1 LLAVETLNLT
11 KKYGKT
17 DALRGLNFAV
27 DQGEIM
33 VILGPN
39 GSGKT
44 TLLMILCTILKPTS
58 GTAKIMGLDVVEDG
72 TKVREVMGIAFQEA
86 RGFWRHKPS
95 SILRF
100 HASMFDIDPAKRRD
114 LIEQTMKD
122 LELWE
127 SRDKMFMHLSGGQ
140 AKRLETAKVLI
151 QRPKLAIFD
160 EPTSQVDLRG
170 KRKIWDKIK
179 ELRDQGA
186 TIIVATNEVREAE
199 YLADRVTILHQG
211 QRVVCDTIPRL
222 KDAIAGGD
230 VVEVDF
236 EDPVSDKLVEELK
249 SLGGGLSLSPQGNQ
263 LRAKVSRAEDWVPKM
278 TSVSYNQGAK
288 ISSIRITEPS
298 LDDVFLHFTGR
309 GLEDQP

>member
-1 LLAVETLNLT
+1 METLNPA
-11 KKYGKT
+11 KRYGKT
-17 DALRGLNFAV
+17 DALRGLNFTV
-27 DQGEIM
+27 NEGEIM

-58 GTAKIMGLDVVEDG
+58 GTAKVVGIDVVEDG

-95 SILRF
+95 SIPRF
-100 HASMFDIDPAKRRD
+100 HASMFDIDPAKRQD
-114 LIEQTMKD
+114 LIERTMKD

-151 QRPKLAIFD
+151 QKPKLAIFD

-170 KRKIWDKIK
+170 KRKIWDKIR
-179 ELRDQGA
+179 ELRNQGS

-211 QRVVCDTIPRL
+211 HLVVRDTIPKL
-222 KDAIAGGD
+222 KDAIAGGEI
-230 VVEVDF
+230 VEVDF
-236 EDPVSDKLVEELK
+236 EDPVSEKLVGSLNG
-249 SLGGGLSLSPQGNQ
+249 LGGDVSLSPEGNQ
-263 LRAKVSRAEDWVPKM
+263 LPANVSDAEDGVPN
-278 TSVSYNQGAK
+278 V
-288 ISSIRITEPS
+288 
-298 LDDVFLHFTGR
+298 
-309 GLEDQP
+309 